1 MLSMSGLPS
10 ALHPWDAAPQG
21 RGYRGVKAKD
31 FCLGM
36 SPTGEYSL
44 LLWEDY
50 EMSTFTRFTLGG
62 RGDFRVKGRA
72 DSFVRLVKV
81 GTVLFGATSGQAAT
95 LYTLAPGAILLEVI
109 CDVTQ
114 AFNSGDSDSLTIGAG
129 AEADALMGADDITET
144 QVGTYRKDAWVIG
157 GAEGTAITATLTK
170 AGTAATKGKADIYAR
185 IVDRL

>member
-1 MLSMSGLPS
+1 MSP
-10 ALHPWDAAPQG
+10 
-21 RGYRGVKAKD
+21 
-31 FCLGM
+31 
-36 SPTGEYSL
+36 PTGEYSL

-50 EMSTFTRFTLGG
+50 EMSTFTRFTHLAAQ
-62 RGDFRVKGRA
+62 GDFRVKGRA